1 MARYILQHRRG
12 STAQWAQSD
21 PIIKDGEM
29 VIEIRNDGSRKIKIG
44 DGRRKF
50 SELPYSTSALE
61 NLVNVTNK
69 RIDQLVALPEGS
81 TQGDAELMD
90 IRIGYDTTEYES
102 AGKAVREQ
110 ITSVKGDITGVRE
123 DVAGVREDIDYLRD
137 NLKEFIDAYAV
148 DGLRYENNLLYLTSK
163 GEIVSD
169 PVLIT
174 GGGGGSSY
182 SVRLKNLT
190 SLTPFVGISD
200 KTMISAEFYENYGN
214 ESTGGAGTL
223 VVEYKLNSEK
233 DEEAWRIFKTI
244 TIPQGEFSVDVASI
258 LSKTEKT
265 DIRFTVTGEESG
277 LASRSLV
284 FTVTAVEISVRDEGK
299 FNSAKPYNGNI
310 EFLYWCNGLN
320 LQKTIYFEID
330 GNIIH
335 SGDIGDSHNSQ
346 ESYTIEMVG
355 KYDYGVHDL
364 SVYFKTS
371 DGALSNILKY
381 AILYDDGTST
391 EPMVSLV
398 CEQDRITYGE
408 TLSVKFSA
416 FTPGQDTTD
425 ELKIRVYDVDDNI
438 YDSTYRTN
446 IAKDTL
452 YTWEPLSYPLSGTAY
467 IEVTSGEF
475 SKTITVKIDKNDN
488 IKYNLN
494 PVTTSLVYSYNAY
507 GRSNSDYGKELYE
520 CKYKTVDNVI
530 TKIRG
535 EFNKFNW
542 VSNGYPSGE
551 SLTISGD
558 AQHTIKLPIFSTTYK
573 DEEGQTINLESEAD
587 ATVTTRGRTFEI
599 EFKVSNVT
607 DMKAQIIKCMSDEH
621 AGFVITPQIC
631 YLLASNGPNI
641 KLDHTD
647 FIENEDAIAAA
658 YIKDNERI
666 RISFVIEA
674 LDTIKYELEDG
685 TKMSG
690 QCINIYINGRYAN
703 SFPYDANYRFTS
715 QKYITMGSNT
725 CILDVYDV
733 RIYNRGLTET
743 EILQNYKSSPRFVD
757 EKQARFVD
765 NDMMDANGEDLD
777 YYKVRAKHPCLLIT
791 GPLSPYKGAL
801 GNKYKIIKDNFG
813 QLKREYEDKYDSGIT
828 LTKPDGQGGYTV
840 EFELLDK
847 NENGVWICSNNVQGT
862 SSQQFPLKNYKI
874 YLAQADRRDDG
885 TIKTKIDDEGNVVI
899 KTKKVKYSLKGKD
912 SDGRD
917 LSIGES
923 TLCFKSDFMSSD
935 HANTFN
941 AILAD
946 TLFDVQTEA
955 QKLDPRVQNTIW
967 GFRCLLFRRDDV
979 GAPIEFVSDGALNND
994 KGNTKTFGLEVEG
1007 EEITVRAKI
1016 GKHKGVVCLSDAQI
1030 IDVKD
1035 NSATEID
1042 FLDAIRLA
1050 KDYEEDVY
1058 TNDYYYVR
1066 GVLTHTLDM
1075 QGINKCLIYEND
1087 NNSYTIYL
1095 LSLKDVEGE
1104 DYGLNPSC
1112 PRITDC
1118 GNLSTRQKWEFLNNT
1133 DALTTFE
1140 TDILFKKVVNDKGKT
1155 VWRAT
1160 LGIESCYP
1168 DEGDL
1173 EEEGLEPNYDHI
1185 QVLFTWINQRA
1196 NFWDAKTETVE
1207 KPYIYQAEEYYNER
1221 EYRKAIFIN
1230 EFTKHFDLDRA
1241 LTYYLF
1247 MEFTALCDNRAK
1259 NMFLRSENVLV
1270 EKLYDI
1276 DGVPRSIRDFITSTK
1291 DENEGKVDMNSI
1303 DWEKSTFAK
1312 WITDLYDLDSC
1323 YGVEN
1328 SGYMQIP
1335 YYADWNYRL
1344 NGTQKFNGLNS
1355 RLWLM
1360 FEEAFASNIM
1370 TKAQQLTARERGG
1383 LSYDTLYDVHIDK
1396 NAKLVCPAIVNRD
1409 MISKYSDPWTDGF
1422 IDYSVEGWPVIH
1434 APRHKHMQRGSRTEQ
1449 KNAFIYKR
1457 SNMLYSKYRCSKFLN
1472 NEIKFRCG
1480 VDNGLPAIDSAIEIA
1495 ANQVIYPA
1503 VKFGDGAPYISGER
1517 IEAGES
1523 TSISRLSIDENGRV
1537 GYSDGIYIAG
1547 GTLLTDI
1554 GDISKFKPYD
1564 FKLQNA
1570 TGLKVLN
1577 LGSKADGY
1585 SNEMLNEL
1593 DTSYCKLLETLNVM
1607 GCTHLGNLN
1616 LANNG
1621 LLKELYASNS
1631 NIKSLTLPNGGILE
1645 KLHLGSIPDLKI
1657 MNQTNLSEF
1666 SCAYDNLVSL
1676 HIENTPNINT
1686 LEIVKTRL
1694 SNLTGGL
1701 RLVGINE
1708 TLEDTSVFDMLLSD
1722 DARGKHIDIN
1732 GKLLEN
1738 DKLYPYI
1745 SGTVH
1750 VDTIDGNLKRDV
1762 ERCYPHLTITYNN
1775 LEATLTYMNEN
1786 GTEKLGE
1793 EVVVNGEVKND
1804 PIANGSVS
1812 IPTKESTAQYDFA
1825 YGGWSTTSGG
1835 EPDENALKNI
1845 EVDTT
1850 VYVAFNKTVRTYKVE
1865 FYNGTQLYDTQ
1876 YVKYGDYA
1884 QNPGVPEKYGT
1895 TVPELY
1901 EFLSWADLET
1911 TLIVG
1916 ETRFYAQFAFMEDR
1930 IASLPL
1936 NNFEYTPNT
1945 DDNTMSI
1952 DRYIGDEPVG
1962 KVLSEYEGY
1971 EVISVDGFN
1980 DTDVKHI
1987 VLPGS
1992 IQVIQD
1998 EAFKNC
2004 TSLEVVYVPESVID
2018 IGVSAYVGCEKVA
2031 EVNYNALQCTNCTYS
2046 DKPFDK
2052 VGPFVLTVGANV
2064 LKIPAYLFYD
2074 GKIASLIFD
2083 AGSQCETIGAHAFE
2097 NCDIESLMIPSSVTA
2112 IGDSAFAKNTHIL
2125 SLEIPNGI
2133 NTIGARAFERWSV
2146 MTDLFI
2152 PKSVEVIKNGAFA
2165 NSPLL
2170 SNITIDPENANYY
2183 CESNCLIERGGNKTL
2198 IAGCKDS
2205 IIPQDDGITA
2215 IGNYAFQGCTGL
2227 YEVSIPNTVKSIGML
2242 AFYGCSGLRSITL
2255 PASISTIGGSAF
2267 AECKDLKTI
2276 NVPWA
2281 EGAVAGAPW
2290 GAVNATIN
2298 YNYNE

>member
-12 STAQWAQSD
+12 STAQWAQLD

-29 VIEIRNDGSRKIKIG
+29 VIEILNDGSRKVKIG

-81 TQGDAELMD
+81 TQGDAELAD
-90 IRIGYDTTEYES
+90 IHIGYDGTEYDS
-102 AGKAVREQ
+102 AGEAVRQQ
-110 ITSVKGDITGVRE
+110 IASVKGDITGVRE
-123 DVAGVREDIDYLRD
+123 DVAGVREDIDYLSD

-174 GGGGGSSY
+174 GGGGGGGSSY
-182 SVRLKNLT
+182 SVRLKNLM
-190 SLTPFVGISD
+190 SKLELTVGISD
-200 KTMISAEFYENYGN
+200 KTMISAEFYENYGD
-214 ESTGGAGTL
+214 ESTGGVGTL
-223 VVEYKLNSEK
+223 LVEYKLKSEK
-233 DEEAWRIFKTI
+233 NEEDWKIFKTI
-244 TIPQGEFSVDVASI
+244 TIPQGKFSVDVASI
-258 LSKTEKT
+258 LSKTEET
-265 DIRFTVTGEESG
+265 NVRFTVTGEESG
-277 LASRSLV
+277 LVTPRPLV
-284 FTVTAVEISVRDEGK
+284 YTIKTVEISIRDEDK

-330 GNIIH
+330 GNIVH
-335 SGDIGDSHNSQ
+335 SGDIGTSHESQ

-355 KYDYGVHDL
+355 NYDYGVHDL

-371 DGALSNILKY
+371 DGATSNVLKY
-381 AILYDDGTST
+381 AILYNDGTCL

-398 CEQDRITYGE
+398 CEQDRITYGK
-408 TLSVKFSA
+408 TFTIKFSA

-425 ELKIRVYDVDDNI
+425 ELKIRVYDVDGNI
-438 YDSTYRTN
+438 YDSIYRTN
-446 IAKDTL
+446 IPKDTL
-452 YTWEPLSYPLSGTAY
+452 YTWDPLSYPPSGTAY
-467 IEVTSGEF
+467 VEVTSGEF
-475 SKTITVKIDKNDN
+475 SKTITVEIDRDDE

-494 PVTTSLVYSYNAY
+494 PVATSLVYSYNAY

-520 CKYKTVDNVI
+520 YKYKTVDNVI
-530 TKIRG
+530 TKIKG

-558 AQHTIKLPIFSTTYK
+558 AQHIIKLPIFSTRYL
-573 DEEGQTINLESEAD
+573 DDDGQIVNFESETN

-631 YLLASNGPNI
+631 YLLASNGPNV

-674 LDTIKYELEDG
+674 LNTIKYKLEDG
-685 TKMSG
+685 KEMSG

-703 SFPYDANYRFTS
+703 SFPYDAGYRFASTEH
-715 QKYITMGSNT
+715 ITMGSNT

-743 EILQNYKSSPRFVD
+743 EILQNYKSSPRSID
-757 EKQARFVD
+757 EKKLRFVD
-765 NDMMDANGEDLD
+765 NDMVDDNGDLD
-777 YYKVRAKHPCLLIT
+777 YYKVRTKHPCLLIT

-801 GNKYKIIKDNFG
+801 GNKYKITRGEQG
-813 QLKREYEDKYDSGIT
+813 QLKREYEGKYDSGIT
-828 LTKPDGQGGYTV
+828 LTKPGGQDGYTV

-847 NENGVWICSNNVQGT
+847 NEDGVWICSNNVQGT

-874 YLAQADRRDDG
+874 YLAKADREDDG
-885 TIKTKIDDEGNVVI
+885 EVKTKVDDEGKAVT

-941 AILAD
+941 ANLAD
-946 TLFDVQTEA
+946 TLFDVKTEA

-979 GAPIEFVSDGALNND
+979 DAPIEFVSDGALNND

-1016 GKHKGVVCLSDAQI
+1016 GKHNGVVCLSDAQI
-1030 IDVKD
+1030 IGTKD
-1035 NSATEID
+1035 DNATEID
-1042 FLDAIRLA
+1042 FLDAMRLV
-1050 KDYEEDVY
+1050 KDYEEDSY
-1058 TNDYYYVR
+1058 TNDYYYVS
-1066 GVLTHTLDM
+1066 GVLSYTLDM
-1075 QGINKCLIYEND
+1075 QDINKCLIYED
-1087 NNSYTIYL
+1087 DDNSYTIYL

-1118 GNLSTRQKWEFLNNT
+1118 GNLTTRQKWEFLNNT

-1140 TDILFKKVVNDKGKT
+1140 TDIMFKKVINDKGKE
-1155 VWRAT
+1155 VRRAT
-1160 LGIESCYP
+1160 LGLESCYP

-1173 EEEGLEPNYDHI
+1173 KDEGLEPNYDHI
-1185 QVLFTWINQRA
+1185 QVLFTWVNQRA
-1196 NFWDAKTETVE
+1196 NFWDAESKDVGISYEYDGKVYKTE
-1207 KPYIYQAEEYYNER
+1207 YD
-1221 EYRKAIFIN
+1221 YRKAIFIR
-1230 EFTKHFDLDRA
+1230 EFGWHFNLDRA
-1241 LTYYLF
+1241 LIYYLF

-1259 NMFLRSENVLV
+1259 NMFLRSENILV
-1270 EKLYDI
+1270 EKLFDTEGI
-1276 DGVPRSIRDFITSTK
+1276 PRSINYFVAEDTG
-1291 DENEGKVDMNSI
+1291 EVDVDSI
-1303 DWEKSTFAK
+1303 DWERSSFAT

-1335 YYADWNYRL
+1335 YYADWNYEL
-1344 NGTQKFNGLNS
+1344 NGVQKFNGLNS

-1370 TKAQQLTARERGG
+1370 VKAQELTERKSNG
-1383 LSYDTLYDVHIDK
+1383 LNYDALYDVHIDK

-1409 MISKYSDPWTDGF
+1409 MTTKYSDPWIDGF
-1422 IDYSVEGWPVIH
+1422 IDYSVEGNPVIH
-1434 APRHKHMQRGSRTEQ
+1434 EPRHKYMQRGSRTEQ

-1457 SNMLYSKYRCSKFLN
+1457 SNMLYSKYRCGKFLN

-1480 VDNGLPAIDSAIEIA
+1480 VNGGLPATDSAIEIT

-1503 VKFGDGAPYISGER
+1503 IRFGDGVPYISGEK
-1517 IEAGES
+1517 IKAGKS

-1547 GTLLTDI
+1547 GTLLTNI

-1577 LGSKADGY
+1577 LGSKAASY
-1585 SNEMLNEL
+1585 SNEMLNKL
-1593 DTSYCKLLETLNVM
+1593 DTSYCKLLEVLNVM
-1607 GCTHLGNLN
+1607 GCTKLEELN

-1631 NIKSLTLPNGGILE
+1631 NISSLTLPNGGVLE
-1645 KLHLGSIPDLKI
+1645 KLHLGSIPDLKV
-1657 MNQTNLSEF
+1657 MNQTNLKEF
-1666 SCAYDNLVSL
+1666 SCTYDKLASL

-1686 LEIVKTRL
+1686 LEIVKARL
-1694 SNLTGGL
+1694 SYLTGGL

-1708 TLEDTSVFDMLLSD
+1708 TLEDTSVLDMLISD

-1732 GKLLEN
+1732 GTLLE
-1738 DKLYPYI
+1738 DKTLYPYI

-1762 ERCYPHLTITYNN
+1762 ESRYPHLTIACKN
-1775 LEATLTYMNEN
+1775 LEATLIYMNED
-1786 GTEKLGE
+1786 GTEELGR
-1793 EVVVNGEVKND
+1793 EVVINGEVKDD
-1804 PIANGSVS
+1804 PITNGSVS
-1812 IPTKESTAQYDFA
+1812 TPTKESTPQYDFT
-1825 YGGWSTTSGG
+1825 YGGWSKTPNG
-1835 EPDENALKNI
+1835 EPDEDALVDVK
-1845 EVDTT
+1845 VDTA
-1850 VYVAFNKTVRTYKVE
+1850 VYVAFNKTIRSYKVE
-1865 FYNGTQLYDTQ
+1865 FYNGAKLFETD
-1876 YVKYGDYA
+1876 YVEYGAYA
-1884 QNPGVPEKYGT
+1884 QSPGEPNKYGT

-1901 EFLSWADLET
+1901 KFLGWAGIED

-1916 ETRFYAQFAFMEDR
+1916 ETKFYAQFEFMADK
-1930 IASLPL
+1930 IDALSIDD
-1936 NNFEYTPNT
+1936 FKYTPKT

-1952 DRYIGDEPVG
+1952 DKYVGDETVG
-1962 KVLSEYEGY
+1962 KVLSEYDGY
-1971 EVISVDGFN
+1971 EIISIDGFN
-1980 DTDVKHI
+1980 DTDIKHI
-1987 VLPGS
+1987 VLPDS
-1992 IQVIQD
+1992 IQIIQD

-2004 TSLEVVYVPESVID
+2004 TSLEVVYIPESVID
-2018 IGVSAYVGCEKVA
+2018 IGVSAYVGCGKVA
-2031 EVNYNALQCTNCTYS
+2031 EVNYNALQCTNCEHS
-2046 DKPFDK
+2046 DKPFEQ

-2064 LKIPAYLFYD
+2064 LKIPAYLFYF

-2083 AGSQCETIGAHAFE
+2083 AGSQCETIGACAFE
-2097 NCDIESLMIPSSVTA
+2097 ECDIESLMIPDSVAT
-2112 IGDSAFAKNTHIL
+2112 IGDRAFAKNTHIS
-2125 SLEIPNGI
+2125 SLEIPNGVKS
-2133 NTIGARAFERWSV
+2133 IGVRAFERWSA
-2146 MTDLFI
+2146 MTDLFVS
-2152 PKSVEVIKNGAFA
+2152 KSVEVIKNGAFA
-2165 NSPLL
+2165 SSSLL
-2170 SNITIDPENANYY
+2170 SSITIDPDNANYY
-2183 CESNCLIERGGNKTL
+2183 CKSNCLITKGGNKTL
-2198 IAGCKDS
+2198 VAGCKNS
-2205 IIPQDDGITA
+2205 IIPQDDGITS
-2215 IGNYAFQGCTGL
+2215 IDNYAFQGCTGL
-2227 YEVSIPNTVKSIGML
+2227 SEVSIPDTVTKIGML
-2242 AFYGCSGLRSITL
+2242 AFYGCSSLTSVTL
-2255 PASISTIGGSAF
+2255 PVSVVTIGGLAF
-2267 AECKDLKTI
+2267 AECANLITI
-2276 NVPWA
+2276 NVPWS
-2281 EGAVAGAPW
+2281 EGEVDGAPW
-2290 GAVNATIN
+2290 GATNATIN
-2298 YNYNE
+2298 YNK